1 MINLADRTTYPAI
14 SFQELKLRIDG
25 RGLSEIQQGR
35 LRACVN
41 DRKEYETA
49 LRDFGK
55 LVVIKITKFYK
66 GRHYHL
72 SSNQRDLEFLE
83 KYDTFDDAVKHAMRY
98 TSRRHIHF
106 SDASHMYMNDGD

>member
-1 MINLADRTTYPAI
+1 MINLADRMTYPAI

-25 RGLSEIQQGR
+25 RGLSEIQQAR
-35 LRACVN
+35 LRACIN
-41 DRKEYETA
+41 NREDYESA

-55 LVVIKITKFYK
+55 LVVIKITKFFK

-72 SSNQRDLEFLE
+72 SSNQRNLDFSQ
-83 KYDTFDDAVKHAMRY
+83 KYDTFDEAVKCAMKY

-106 SDASHMYMNDGD
+106 SDSSHMYMNDGD